1 MSCTDYA
8 CSFATDTQNPNIC
21 TFDADPDIE
30 SHAAGKITELDR
42 TISGLV
48 CGMLRR
54 AKRTLKSVSNL
65 PAKPEDRRESTLP
78 LSRENLRKIL
88 GQFSDQQLV
97 TGLAVLTVGYIQT
110 KTITQYHFSI
120 VASLADL
127 AFVVQSCSTDIVLQ
141 SLADQPVKRLWRGVA
156 VLLFMFLAL
165 MTSVPA
171 GNYFWLYNFGMPVQ
185 CIWQSFRGNYR
196 PGWRLAVMVIG
207 MIMQIWAIL
216 IVAHD
221 WFPSIYQNAVG
232 RTVKRGILWTVLL
245 PRRTAYRAASNREAS
260 NMTSSKSLWACLEV
274 CSGSV
279 ALFVFVA
286 TEIVFSEAFDLLR
299 SWAILVN
306 SVYTVFWLR
315 GLASENG
322 RTGNEDTWGFGQA
335 VAVMLLAL
343 PVFTIVETLAGKFV
357 PCTSGEDQ
365 KLTFMLE
372 ERSNRKDSTR
382 GSGAPVSDQSGSLAN
397 AALTV
402 QPQHQHDSPPAVDH
416 SAPAG
421 SSSGVMRFL
430 RGPRRIDTEG
440 GRSVARTTSIDVQ
453 VQSAD
458 YNGFQT
464 TRADSRGA
472 YELQPLPS
480 TLPASLTPLAQPTQ
494 VAAPASAQSNTSI
507 LGNALATQSP
517 DKLIP
522 SSAPPS
528 QSMSAPVPTQRSRF
542 TPYYFGMFELSDGAP
557 CFEDELY
564 TLTAFRG
571 GLVLLVVMCY
581 VLMTYWGVQG
591 ISF

>member
-1 MSCTDYA
+1 MSAGQVTQVKDRGTRITVRCHITVATRMMIEDQESPGVLITLNPHNTLTTHMPMTDETETMTARDDTATRVPARTKRSQRGGGASRRRRQRSRGQPYGLVLY
-8 CSFATDTQNPNIC
+8 SFWFVQ
-21 TFDADPDIE
+21 E
-30 SHAAGKITELDR
+30 SYAAGKITELDR

-54 AKRTLKSVSNL
+54 AKRTLTSVSNL
-65 PAKPEDRRESTLP
+65 PAKTEDRRESTLP
-78 LSRENLRKIL
+78 LTRENLRKIL

-245 PRRTAYRAASNREAS
+245 PRRTAYRAANNREAS
-260 NMTSSKSLWACLEV
+260 NMTSSKCLWACLEV

-306 SVYTVFWLR
+306 SVYTVSWLR

-343 PVFTIVETLAGKFV
+343 PVFTIVETLA
-357 PCTSGEDQ
+357 
-365 KLTFMLE
+365 E

-382 GSGAPVSDQSGSLAN
+382 GSGAPVTDQSGLLAN

-402 QPQHQHDSPPAVDH
+402 EPQHQHDSPPAIDH

-421 SSSGVMRFL
+421 SSSSVMRFL

-440 GRSVARTTSIDVQ
+440 GRSVARTTSIDIQ

-464 TRADSRGA
+464 TRANSRGA

-494 VAAPASAQSNTSI
+494 VAAPASAQ
-507 LGNALATQSP
+507 
-517 DKLIP
+517 
-522 SSAPPS
+522 
-528 QSMSAPVPTQRSRF
+528 V
-542 TPYYFGMFELSDGAP
+542 TPAY
-557 CFEDELY
+557 
-564 TLTAFRG
+564 
-571 GLVLLVVMCY
+571 
-581 VLMTYWGVQG
+581 
-591 ISF
+591 